1 MNVNVKR
8 TFYEVARIGHFT
20 YVTFIWRVK
29 RACKSC
35 AAINLVSLWPV
46 RFASKT
52 RNWDSELCFVRTYVY
67 LRLDPMHAS
76 KSVIVASESLAFSL
90 LKDSMSPSIPR
101 PARIYNDAFYSRKI
115 SCTLTSLHLS
125 VSHIGQDTVLQVS
138 WVRGLCVLLHLWS
151 DSCNDEVLILV

>member
-1 MNVNVKR
+1 M
-8 TFYEVARIGHFT
+8 
-20 YVTFIWRVK
+20 WRVK

-35 AAINLVSLWPV
+35 AAINPVSLWPV
-46 RFASKT
+46 RSASKT

-67 LRLDPMHAS
+67 VRVFVTGPDVCIQIRDCGERKLNVFA
-76 KSVIVASESLAFSL
+76 
-90 LKDSMSPSIPR
+90 LKRYHVFIYNSTG
-101 PARIYNDAFYSRKI
+101 AYNDAFYSRKI

-151 DSCNDEVLILV
+151 GSCNENLILFQRSKSKCVICV